1 MADPASDPARD
12 SRRTADPDRAAAA
25 GGVAGPAAG
34 GVGRRPADGDVVRA
48 RPVRLRRV
56 AAGAAVVVVV
66 LFALISILLGHTS
79 SEGVVFGP
87 ADQVAMMLLGLLVAG
102 GVLLLARPTVVAD
115 LHGVQVRNIFTT
127 KDVPWEVVRAVSFPD
142 GTPWAILDLAD
153 DDQIAMLAVQSAD
166 GRRAVA
172 TVRALRALH
181 TRHAAGE
188 GRGSSGRS
196 HGVT

>member
-1 MADPASDPARD
+1 VADPASDAARD
-12 SRRTADPDRAAAA
+12 ARRAADPDRAA

-34 GVGRRPADGDVVRA
+34 AGVGGEPAGGDVVRA

-56 AAGAAVVVVV
+56 ATGAAVVVVV
-66 LFALISILLGHTS
+66 LFAVISVLLGHTS

-115 LHGVQVRNIFTT
+115 LHGVRVRNIVTT

-188 GRGSSGRS
+188 GRGSPGRS